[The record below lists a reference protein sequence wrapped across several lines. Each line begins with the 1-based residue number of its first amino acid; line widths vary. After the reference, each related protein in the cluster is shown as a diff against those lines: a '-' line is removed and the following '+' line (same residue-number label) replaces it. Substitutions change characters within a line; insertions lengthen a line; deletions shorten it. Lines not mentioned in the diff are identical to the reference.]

1 MSNAINN
8 SAPIR
13 TVVLDYGEVLCFP
26 PTPEEIARMARIFH
40 LDSPGFWEIY
50 IGGRAPYDR
59 ADLTAVDYWR
69 HFASQA
75 GVELPPHMF
84 DSLRQWDLDMWSRT
98 NAPMLEWLE
107 HLRSAGIKTAILSN
121 MPTEMVTHVRNNFA
135 WINLFDH
142 HIFSADVRQIKP
154 EPAIYQ
160 TCLQAIGSRPEET
173 LFLDDRESNLVTAR
187 AAGIQTIRFHSVE
200 QLRSDLQ
207 SLAFP
212 ILPKLGSSTPSR

>member
-40 LDSPGFWEIY
+40 LDAPRFWEIY

-107 HLRSAGIKTAILSN
+107 HLPSPGIKTTASPPSKSFA
-121 MPTEMVTHVRNNFA
+121 PTCNR
-135 WINLFDH
+135 W
-142 HIFSADVRQIKP
+142 
-154 EPAIYQ
+154 
-160 TCLQAIGSRPEET
+160 
-173 LFLDDRESNLVTAR
+173 
-187 AAGIQTIRFHSVE
+187 
-200 QLRSDLQ
+200 
-207 SLAFP
+207 
-212 ILPKLGSSTPSR
+212 PSRSCRNWAPLRRLASWFGANAQVLVAGRYSYDSTTFTPANWGDNGGAAREVSRVFCFAF